1 MVTICHFTGLMSK
14 VLKALYISK
23 LYNFA
28 ISPSSLNTINLI
40 YALGEQE
47 QWS

>member
-1 MVTICHFTGLMSK
+1 MSK

-28 ISPSSLNTINLI
+28 IFPSSLNTINLI